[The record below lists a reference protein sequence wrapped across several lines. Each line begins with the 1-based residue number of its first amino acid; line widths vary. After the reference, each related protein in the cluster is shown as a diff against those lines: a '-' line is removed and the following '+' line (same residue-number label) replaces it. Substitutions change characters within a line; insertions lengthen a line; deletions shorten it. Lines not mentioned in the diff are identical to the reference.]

1 MVNFRSGVSDAT
13 LVERGFKTVLS
24 FKLLFAIVETL
35 SGLLLFLF
43 NNATIHRLINV
54 LTVGELME
62 DPHSFVARHLV
73 QLGQV
78 ITLSGQRMA
87 SLYLL
92 LHGIL
97 KLVTLLLLFRKKRWA
112 YPLSI
117 LLFIGFIGYQI
128 REFLATHHISMIALT
143 LFDLLM
149 IVLTYLEYK
158 ELKKRFEL
166 KS

>member
-1 MVNFRSGVSDAT
+1 MNFRNGVSDAT

-43 NNATIHRLINV
+43 NNANIHRLINV

-78 ITLSGQRMA
+78 ITLSG
-87 SLYLL
+87 
-92 LHGIL
+92 
-97 KLVTLLLLFRKKRWA
+97 
-112 YPLSI
+112 
-117 LLFIGFIGYQI
+117 
-128 REFLATHHISMIALT
+128 
-143 LFDLLM
+143 
-149 IVLTYLEYK
+149 
-158 ELKKRFEL
+158 
-166 KS
+166 

>member
-24 FKLLFAIVETL
+24 FKLLFAIGETL
-35 SGLLLFLF
+35 SGLLLFIF
-43 NNATIHRLINV
+43 NNATIHCLIDI
-54 LTVGELME
+54 LTAGELME

-87 SLYLL
+87 ALYLL

-97 KLVTLLLLFRKKRWA
+97 KLGTLLLLFRKNYGPIP
-112 YPLSI
+112 YPSYYLLDLSAI
-117 LLFIGFIGYQI
+117 
-128 REFLATHHISMIALT
+128 
-143 LFDLLM
+143 
-149 IVLTYLEYK
+149 
-158 ELKKRFEL
+158 
-166 KS
+166 KSENF

>member
-1 MVNFRSGVSDAT
+1 MNFRNGVSDAT
-13 LVERGFKTVLS
+13 LVERSFKTALS
-24 FKLLFAIVETL
+24 FKFPFAIGETL

-43 NNATIHRLINV
+43 NNATIHRLIDV
-54 LTVGELME
+54 LTAGELME
-62 DPHSFVARHLV
+62 DPHLFVARHLV

-87 SLYLL
+87 ALYLL
-92 LHGIL
+92 LHGVL
-97 KLVTLLLLFRKKRWA
+97 KLGTLLLFFRTKRWA

-149 IVLTYLEYK
+149 IVLTFLEYK

>member
-1 MVNFRSGVSDAT
+1 M
-13 LVERGFKTVLS
+13 
-24 FKLLFAIVETL
+24 
-35 SGLLLFLF
+35 
-43 NNATIHRLINV
+43 
-54 LTVGELME
+54 
-62 DPHSFVARHLV
+62 ARHLV

-87 SLYLL
+87 ALYLL

-97 KLVTLLLLFRKKRWA
+97 KLVTLLLLFRKKLWA

-128 REFLATHHISMIALT
+128 REFFATHHISMVALT